1 MSCEQSRGTAFA
13 VRKNLYMTAKHVI
26 QNCNNLELIN
36 NSGKSIKG
44 RIEFQDPIIDL
55 ALISTPDQISKI
67 VEFNESE
74 VSVGDVEIVGSP
86 IDGLVLSFGKIIGT
100 ANSGEISELRLRIAA
115 DHGNSGGPVF
125 LENKLVGMV
134 YQKNFANGDVTAI
147 ALPSIKSG
155 LDHYDLAVLKS
166 DNSSASDIEVFGS
179 NISQLNLLLVSLGAN
194 LLAFVLAFSVYL
206 RSRRSRYI
214 VSRKRIRVH
223 PR

>member
-1 MSCEQSRGTAFA
+1 VSCEQSRGTAFA